1 MKNWMHSALVGVLLL
16 GAAQGRGQ
24 NLVPN
29 GSFEDFI
36 ACPDELGD
44 IGQVQGWVPFSGT
57 PDYYNACSDTAVS
70 DVPGNAFGVQPAS
83 DGNAYVGC
91 CTFIEDVPYRECIQA
106 QLLAPLMV
114 GQPVFISMA
123 LSPGGFGLYEANS
136 VQLGATGIGVRFA
149 NQPSGW
155 GLFITDQAALH
166 MSTIL
171 LDTSQWVTIGGS
183 YVPDSAYTWV
193 QIGNFFSDA
202 STSTAM
208 LDPDALTP
216 GAYAFID
223 NVCVSSVEGTCMVPD
238 GLPAGHLLNNNPIA
252 RVFGNKLVITSIGG
266 GTRWRTWIFDAFG
279 RECMAEVQA
288 AEADGQLTIGLA
300 DLAPGN
306 YTVRLRETNGRLL
319 SARFIITQP

>member
-1 MKNWMHSALVGVLLL
+1 MRTKKIFQVGLALIPSL
-16 GAAQGRGQ
+16 AWGQ

-29 GSFEDFI
+29 GSFEDYI

-44 IGQVQGWVPFSGT
+44 IGQVQGWIPFSGT

-91 CTFIEDVPYRECIQA
+91 YTFIEDTPYRECVQA
-106 QLLAPLMV
+106 QLLAPLVV
-114 GQPVFISMA
+114 GQPVIISMA

-136 VQLGATGIGVRFA
+136 VQLGANGIGIRFA

-155 GLFITDQAALH
+155 GLLITDQAAFH
-166 MSTIL
+166 ISAIL

-183 YVPDSAYTWV
+183 YVPDSAYTWI

-208 LDPDALTP
+208 MDPDALTP

-223 NVCVSSVEGTCMVPD
+223 NVCVSSVEGVCLVPD
-238 GLPAGHLLNNNPIA
+238 GSPAEHLSTNNLRA
-252 RVFGNKLVITSIGG
+252 RVFGNDLVLSPIGS
-266 GTRWRTWIFDAFG
+266 GTRWRARLFDVSG
-279 RECMAEVQA
+279 RECMAEAQV
-288 AEADGQLTIGLA
+288 AEADGHLTIGLA

-306 YTVRLRETNGRLL
+306 YTVRLREANGRLL